1 MKQVFRIFFFD
12 EDTRPWLV
20 LFCLLLSGFAEAIS
34 ISAILP
40 AIQALASDGQSN
52 SSLPTV
58 YVHKILQGIGVAP
71 TSLNLII
78 LVVTFFSIKTM
89 LSFFAMSYAGIAVAR
104 VSTGFRRRIIAAVF
118 NARWSYYTQL
128 QTGRLANTISSEANM
143 RGSAYSIAAQLV
155 SYSMQGLAYAAVA
168 LLIDWRLALLG
179 VAAGLFITALLGW
192 LVKISRRAGYKRSDR
207 SSSLTRFVA
216 DLVNNFKPIKAMHRY
231 DELVLEI
238 GSILRRLRKAL
249 VTREI
254 ARQGLTQGSE
264 LLLTLALGFGA
275 YFAIA
280 VGQASVAELVVLG
293 VVFFQMIAI
302 ISKLQKLL
310 QEAADNEA
318 AYVRSEQF
326 LANALAQREVHT
338 GDKTPTLNQECR
350 FENVSFSHGD
360 TPVINEA
367 SFIIKIGS
375 VTVLQGVSGVGKTT
389 LVDLLLG
396 LHQPDS
402 GQITLDGVPL
412 DKIDIF
418 RWRRS
423 IGYVAQELSL
433 LHGTIRDNIVLGN
446 HDISDSDIEAALS
459 QAGALEFIRAMPAGL
474 ETDVGSMGLKLSGGQ
489 RQRVA
494 LARALVLNPQLLI
507 LDEVT
512 SALDPEAEREICE
525 NISSLRGKYTT
536 IAITHRPA
544 WAEIATDL
552 YTVGRKGVAKV
563 ESSLSKQARL
573 A

>member
-20 LFCLLLSGFAEAIS
+20 LFCLVLSGFAEAIS

-40 AIQALASDGQSN
+40 AMQALASDGQSH

-58 YVHKILQGIGVAP
+58 YVHKILEGIGVAP

-78 LVVTFFSIKTM
+78 VVVAFFSMKTM
-89 LSFFAMSYAGIAVAR
+89 LTFFAMSYAGIAVAR

-128 QTGRLANTISSEANM
+128 QTGRLANTISAEATL

-179 VAAGLFITALLGW
+179 AAAGLLITAVLGW
-192 LVKISRRAGYKRSDR
+192 LVKISRRAGYKRADR
-207 SSSLTRFVA
+207 SSSLTKFVA
-216 DLVNNFKPIKAMHRY
+216 DLVSNFKPLKAMHRY

-238 GSILRRLRKAL
+238 GAILRRLRKAL

-280 VGQASVAELVVLG
+280 FGASLAELVVLG

-326 LANALAQREVHT
+326 LANALEQREVHT
-338 GDKTPTLNQECR
+338 GDKPPTLNQECR

-367 SFIIKIGS
+367 SFIIKTGS

-402 GQITLDGVPL
+402 GRITLDGVPL
-412 DKIDIF
+412 DKIDILQ
-418 RWRRS
+418 WRRS

-433 LHGTIRDNIVLGN
+433 LHGTIRENIVLGN
-446 HDISDSDIEAALS
+446 HDVSDSDIEAALG

-552 YTVGRKGVAKV
+552 YNVGRKGVAKV